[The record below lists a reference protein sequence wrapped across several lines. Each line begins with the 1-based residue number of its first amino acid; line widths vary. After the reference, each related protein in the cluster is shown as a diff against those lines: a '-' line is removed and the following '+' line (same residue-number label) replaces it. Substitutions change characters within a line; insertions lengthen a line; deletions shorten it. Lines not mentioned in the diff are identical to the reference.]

1 MKQLLLAFCA
11 LCMTLPVFADTWL
24 DPDTGYRWTYTLS
37 DGKAILG
44 PSGTSPAVDP
54 APSGH
59 IDIPETLGGLPVTVI
74 GDYAFSGCN
83 ELTSVRLPEGLT
95 AIGEYAFSDCY
106 GLTSLTLPEG
116 LTAIGEYAFIG
127 CSGLPTDE
135 EGVRYES
142 AARRLLIEAPDSLS
156 GVSCGSSIPRR
167 FSGATN

>member
-44 PSGTSPAVDP
+44 SSGHSPAVDP

-83 ELTSVRLPEGLT
+83 ELTSVTIPEGLT

-106 GLTSLTLPEG
+106 GLTSLTLPGGLTSIGEFAFSDCSGLTSVTFPEG
-116 LTAIGEYAFIG
+116 LTTIGA
-127 CSGLPTDE
+127 SPRVLPAL
-135 EGVRYES
+135 GRM
-142 AARRLLIEAPDSLS
+142 
-156 GVSCGSSIPRR
+156 R
-167 FSGATN
+167 FPIAMA